1 MNIRQRKLL
10 LTKISPS
17 LEAEGYQVS
26 YQDNGK
32 GYVFIL
38 FERRHEDERQCISF
52 YGDYSSWLKSHRLVI
67 KIGHTETERISPI
80 FGWDGMKASI
90 WEIAGIG
97 NFIEDGLFYSNEIEL
112 VEWLD
117 LLMPIIGS
125 IMRKWFDLGFDYE
138 SRVRRLR
145 MNRNAD
151 DMVKLGMQQVALRA
165 ANLPNEA
172 LEALQNA

>member
-1 MNIRQRKLL
+1 M
-10 LTKISPS
+10 
-17 LEAEGYQVS
+17 
-26 YQDNGK
+26 
-32 GYVFIL
+32 
-38 FERRHEDERQCISF
+38 
-52 YGDYSSWLKSHRLVI
+52 
-67 KIGHTETERISPI
+67 
-80 FGWDGMKASI
+80 
-90 WEIAGIG
+90 
-97 NFIEDGLFYSNEIEL
+97 
-112 VEWLD
+112 EWLD